1 MNKLIILPII
11 IVFFG
16 LIATHALAQN
26 NINDLSASE
35 FFYGELADNNNPVI
49 NTSNLRVVRGAAS
62 PENLAAS
69 DFFYSQ
75 PIEVQPEIVIGPE
88 IVINDDRPQR
98 TEVAATL
105 ADMITPEIFYG
116 YTDVIVNPEAPCANC

>member
-1 MNKLIILPII
+1 MNKLIIIPIL

-35 FFYGELADNNNPVI
+35 FFYGESADNNNPVI
-49 NTSNLRVVRGAAS
+49 NTSDLRVIRGAAS

-69 DFFYSQ
+69 DFFYGQ
-75 PIEVQPEIVIGPE
+75 PIDVQPEIVIRA
-88 IVINDDRPQR
+88 DRPQR

-116 YTDVIVNPEAPCANC
+116 YTDVIVNTEAPCANC